1 MRKSIAVRGLAALS
15 FAVALRGVCGCDT
28 GLGTVAAA
36 SASELAPGNA
46 GGALDAPR
54 AAAVAPADCAFGK
67 GAKFYEQGRSKGSK
81 LVQKLWRGA
90 SCGRVEAFADQVI
103 EHLGELELSQGEES
117 RVHRWCRYAG
127 SVEALWEGLDRIQL
141 DCDAH
146 CFMDGDFVGQVA
158 AKVFCDLAI
167 EALGALEPEA
177 WLRPPVA
184 SCGFQYQ
191 LACDTRFLG
200 TAGGYTNEEGVC
212 APYTEVPYTELF
224 ESARLRSCAFPAA
237 E

>member
-1 MRKSIAVRGLAALS
+1 MRKSNAVRALAALS
-15 FAVALRGVCGCDT
+15 FAVALRGVGGCDT
-28 GLGTVAAA
+28 GAGAA
-36 SASELAPGNA
+36 SASELGPRHA
-46 GGALDAPR
+46 GGSLELQR

-90 SCGRVEAFADQVI
+90 SCGSVEAFADRVLQ
-103 EHLGELELSQGEES
+103 HLGELEVSQGEES

-127 SVEALWEGLDRIQL
+127 SVDALWEGLDKIQL
-141 DCDAH
+141 DCEAS
-146 CFMDGDFVGQVA
+146 CFMDGDFVGQVE
-158 AKVFCDLAI
+158 AKIFCDLAI
-167 EALGALEPEA
+167 EAGGALEPES

-191 LACDTRFLG
+191 LACDSRFLG
-200 TAGGYTNEEGVC
+200 TAGSYANAEGVC
-212 APYTEVPYTELF
+212 APYTEAPYTTLF
-224 ESARLRSCAFPAA
+224 ESALLRSCAFPAP